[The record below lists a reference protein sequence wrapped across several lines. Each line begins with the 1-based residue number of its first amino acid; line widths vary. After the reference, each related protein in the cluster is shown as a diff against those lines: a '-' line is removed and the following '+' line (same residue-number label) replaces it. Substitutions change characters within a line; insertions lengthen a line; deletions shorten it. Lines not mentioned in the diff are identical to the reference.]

1 MIMLAFSLTRFIQ
14 IPGREF
20 EFTLYG
26 FYLSFEFTIRTVIS
40 LLVAGL
46 TASGAS
52 WLMHDHPAQG
62 QYNISFNWLLPALT
76 AMVIGLFA
84 NLLPEGW
91 GWWLGLG
98 IGVTLLILILI
109 AEYIC
114 IDPRDEREPLAAAGL
129 IAVSYALFLVLA
141 TVLKAAGSRLVFML
155 PALTL
160 AAGLVSLRSMG
171 LRLQRRWFF
180 AEAALVAFIASHF
193 IAALNYWPL
202 SPIAYGLLI
211 LGPTF
216 AVTSLFSGLIAGQ
229 TLRAALTEP
238 AVALVVS
245 WGFAFWIR

>member
-1 MIMLAFSLTRFIQ
+1 MILLAYSLIRFIH

-20 EFTLYG
+20 AINLYG
-26 FYLSFEFTIRTVIS
+26 FYLSFELTLRTGIS

-46 TASGAS
+46 TASGAD
-52 WLMHDHPAQG
+52 WLMRDHPAQG

-76 AMVIGLFA
+76 ALVIGLFA

-91 GWWLGLG
+91 GWWLGLVAG
-98 IGVTLLILILI
+98 ITLLILILI

-114 IDPRDEREPLAAAGL
+114 IDPLDEREPLAAAGL

-141 TVLKAAGSRLVFML
+141 TVLRAASSRLIFIL

-171 LRLQRRWFF
+171 LRLQRRRFLL
-180 AEAALVAFIASHF
+180 EAVLIAWITSHF
-193 IAALNYWPL
+193 IAALHYWPL
-202 SPIAYGLLI
+202 SPISYGLLI

-216 AVTSLFSGLIAGQ
+216 AITSLFSGLIAGQ
-229 TLRAALTEP
+229 RLHAALTEP
-238 AVALVVS
+238 VVALLLS
-245 WGFAFWIR
+245 WGIAFWIR

>member
-1 MIMLAFSLTRFIQ
+1 MIMLAYSSTRFIQ

-20 EFTLYG
+20 EFNLYG
-26 FYLSFEFTIRTVIS
+26 FYLSFEFTLRTVIS

-52 WLMHDHPAQG
+52 WLMRDHPAQE
-62 QYNISFNWLLPALT
+62 QYNISFNWILPALPSL
-76 AMVIGLFA
+76 VIGLFV
-84 NLLPEGW
+84 NMLPEGW
-91 GWWLGLG
+91 SWWLGLG
-98 IGVTLLILILI
+98 LGITLLVLILI

-114 IDPRDEREPLAAAGL
+114 IDPLDEREPLAAAGL
-129 IAVSYALFLVLA
+129 IAVSYALFLILA
-141 TVLKAAGSRLVFML
+141 TVMKAAGSRLVYML
-155 PALTL
+155 PPLTL

-180 AEAALVAFIASHF
+180 IEAALIALITSHF

-202 SPIAYGLLI
+202 SPITYGLLI

-216 AVTSLFSGLIAGQ
+216 AITSLFSALIAGQ

-238 AVALVVS
+238 AVALVIS